1 MSRKEHWE
9 KAYSTKGENEVSW
22 FARGF
27 KNVTVLDLSEAA
39 LAVVKARLA
48 DKAKCVQWIAADVT
62 RWYPSQTYDLW
73 HDRATFHFLT
83 EQTERASYVNRL
95 TQSVRSGGQLL
106 NTQLQEHTTPWGA
119 TQRFQFR
126 IFRRSEID

>member
-39 LAVVKARLA
+39 LAVVKAGLA
-48 DKAKCVQWIAADVT
+48 DRAKCVQWIAADVSRCT
-62 RWYPSQTYDLW
+62 Q
-73 HDRATFHFLT
+73 A
-83 EQTERASYVNRL
+83 RL
-95 TQSVRSGGQLL
+95 TTFGTTVRL
-106 NTQLQEHTTPWGA
+106 
-119 TQRFQFR
+119 F
-126 IFRRSEID
+126 IFSRNKPSELPM